1 MLKGYVVERILAAE
15 GARLSPVMLTRVDVT
30 DERGDLADVVRGP
43 DDAAVTQVR
52 DSVAA
57 TIAAVRTR
65 GDAAVGELTA
75 RFDGWHGDGWDV
87 PAQDRTAALAG
98 LDPQLREALERAA
111 AQVRWFHERALP
123 ADWYADHDGA
133 RLGLVFRPLRRVGVY
148 VPGGLGA
155 YPSTVLMTVVPA
167 RVAGVDEVVV
177 CTPPGPDGM
186 VNPTIL
192 AAAELTGADRV
203 LRIGGA
209 QAIAAMA
216 YGTETVPR
224 CDKVVGPGN
233 AYVAEAKMQVSAAG
247 ACGIDAQ
254 AGTTEVAIIADHT
267 ADPRL
272 LACDLVAQAEHDPR
286 AVCLLITPDA
296 DLIDRTE
303 QALEVEVDRTRHAD
317 RVRTALRDRGV
328 ALLVRDLDQAVA
340 AADAFAAEH
349 LEVQTADAP
358 AVAARVRAAGAIFV
372 GRDTPVALGD
382 YCAGPNH
389 TLPTGGTA
397 RFSAGL
403 STADFVVRVNW
414 VEYGRDALADLLPV
428 VDALASAEDLPAH
441 AAAVRAR
448 LTDGVDPTGE
458 RATTVAGGADD
469 A

>member
-1 MLKGYVVERILAAE
+1 
-15 GARLSPVMLTRVDVT
+15 MLTRVDVT
-30 DERGDLADVVRGP
+30 DVHGDLAHAVRSA
-43 DDAAVTQVR
+43 DEDAVTEVH
-52 DSVAA
+52 DSVAH
-57 TIAAVRTR
+57 TIAAVRAR
-65 GDAAVGELTA
+65 GDAAVAELTA
-75 RFDGWHGDGWDV
+75 RFDGWHGAPWAV
-87 PAQDRTAALAG
+87 PAAERAAALAA
-98 LDPQLREALERAA
+98 LDPTLRAALERAA
-111 AQVRWFHERALP
+111 EQVRWFHEQALP
-123 ADWYADHDGA
+123 ADWYTDHDGA
-133 RLGLVFRPLRRVGVY
+133 RLGMVFRPLRRVGVY

-155 YPSTVLMTVVPA
+155 YPSTVIMTVVPA

-177 CTPPGPDGM
+177 CTPPGPDGL

-209 QAIAAMA
+209 QAVAAMA

-233 AYVAEAKMQVSAAG
+233 AYVAEAKMQVAAAG

-254 AGTTEVAIIADHT
+254 AGTTEVAILADHT

-296 DLIDRTE
+296 GLIERTQ
-303 QALEVEVDRTRHAD
+303 QALEIEVARTRHTD
-317 RVRTALRDRGV
+317 RVRAALTDRGV

-358 AVAARVRAAGAIFV
+358 TVAARVRAAGAIFV

-403 STADFVVRVNW
+403 STEDFVVRVNW
-414 VEYGRDALADLLPV
+414 VEYGRDALAELLPV

-448 LTDGVDPTGE
+448 LTSGDDLPAGH
-458 RATTVAGGADD
+458 VAGGADD

>member
-1 MLKGYVVERILAAE
+1 
-15 GARLSPVMLTRVDVT
+15 MLTRTDVR
-30 DERGDLADVVRGP
+30 DMHGDLHAIVRRAD
-43 DDAAVTQVR
+43 DEAVEQVR

-57 TIAAVRTR
+57 TVAAVRSR
-65 GDAAVGELTA
+65 GDAAVAELTD
-75 RFDGWHGDGWDV
+75 RFDGWHGDAWEV
-87 PAQDRTAALAG
+87 PRDERAAALSA
-98 LDPQLREALERAA
+98 LDPDLRAALERAA
-111 AQVRWFHERALP
+111 EQVRWFHARALP
-123 ADWYADHDGA
+123 DDWIADHDGA

-177 CTPPGPDGM
+177 CTPPGSDGSI
-186 VNPTIL
+186 NPTIL
-192 AAAELTGADRV
+192 AAAEITGADRV

-209 QAIAAMA
+209 QAVAAMA
-216 YGTETVPR
+216 YGTATVPR
-224 CDKVVGPGN
+224 CDKIVGPGN
-233 AYVAEAKMQVSAAG
+233 AYVAEAKMQVAASG
-247 ACGIDAQ
+247 VCGIDSQ

-272 LACDLVAQAEHDPR
+272 VACDLVAQAEHDPR
-286 AVCLLITPDA
+286 AVCLLITPDPV
-296 DLIDRTE
+296 LIERTLD
-303 QALEVEVDRTRHAD
+303 ALDNEVARTRHTE
-317 RVRTALRDRGV
+317 RVRRALCDRGV
-328 ALLVRDLDQAVA
+328 ALLVRDIDQAVA

-397 RFSAGL
+397 RFSNGL

-414 VEYGRDALADLLPV
+414 VEYGREALGDLLPV
-428 VDALASAEDLPAH
+428 VDALSSAEDLPAH

-448 LTDGVDPTGE
+448 LE
-458 RATTVAGGADD
+458 EATAVAGGARDV
-469 A
+469 AGA

>member
-1 MLKGYVVERILAAE
+1 
-15 GARLSPVMLTRVDVT
+15 
-30 DERGDLADVVRGP
+30 
-43 DDAAVTQVR
+43 
-52 DSVAA
+52 
-57 TIAAVRTR
+57 
-65 GDAAVGELTA
+65 
-75 RFDGWHGDGWDV
+75 
-87 PAQDRTAALAG
+87 
-98 LDPQLREALERAA
+98 
-111 AQVRWFHERALP
+111 
-123 ADWYADHDGA
+123 
-133 RLGLVFRPLRRVGVY
+133 
-148 VPGGLGA
+148 
-155 YPSTVLMTVVPA
+155 
-167 RVAGVDEVVV
+167 
-177 CTPPGPDGM
+177 
-186 VNPTIL
+186 
-192 AAAELTGADRV
+192 V

-209 QAIAAMA
+209 QAVAAMA

-233 AYVAEAKMQVSAAG
+233 AYVAEAKMQVAAAG

-254 AGTTEVAIIADHT
+254 AGTTEVAILADHT

-296 DLIDRTE
+296 GLIERTQ
-303 QALEVEVDRTRHAD
+303 QALEIEVARTRHTD
-317 RVRTALRDRGV
+317 RVRAALTDRGV

-349 LEVQTADAP
+349 LEVQTVDAP
-358 AVAARVRAAGAIFV
+358 TVAARVRAAGAIFV

-403 STADFVVRVNW
+403 STEDFVVRLNW
-414 VEYGRDALADLLPV
+414 VEYGRDALAELLPV

-448 LTDGVDPTGE
+448 LTSGDDLPAGH
-458 RATTVAGGADD
+458 VAGGADD

>member
-1 MLKGYVVERILAAE
+1 MLKGYVVERLLAAT
-15 GARLSPVMLTRVDVT
+15 GARLSAVMLTRVDVT
-30 DERGDLADVVRGP
+30 DAYGDLTDAVRVAD
-43 DDAAVTQVR
+43 DDTVTEVR
-52 DSVAA
+52 DSVADI
-57 TIAAVRTR
+57 IAVVRSR

-75 RFDGWHGDGWDV
+75 RFDGWRGDRWEV
-87 PAQDRTAALAG
+87 SAVERAAALAA
-98 LDPQLREALERAA
+98 LDPPLRTALERAA
-111 AQVRWFHERALP
+111 EKVRWFHEQALP

-177 CTPPGPDGM
+177 CTPPGPDGA

-209 QAIAAMA
+209 QAVAAMA
-216 YGTETVPR
+216 YGTGTVPR

-233 AYVAEAKMQVSAAG
+233 AYVAEAKVQVAAAG
-247 ACGIDAQ
+247 VCGIDSQ

-272 LACDLVAQAEHDPR
+272 LACDLIAQAEHDPR

-296 DLIDRTE
+296 HLIDRTE
-303 QALEVEVDRTRHAD
+303 RALAVEVARTRHAD
-317 RVRTALRDRGV
+317 RVRAALGDRGV

-358 AVAARVRAAGAIFV
+358 AVAARVRTAGAIFV

-403 STADFVVRVNW
+403 STEDFVVRVNW
-414 VEYGRDALADLLPV
+414 VEYGREALADLLPV
-428 VDALASAEDLPAH
+428 VDALAAAEDLPAH

-448 LTDGVDPTGE
+448 LTGSDDTRVGNL
-458 RATTVAGGADD
+458 AAAGGADD

>member
-1 MLKGYVVERILAAE
+1 
-15 GARLSPVMLTRVDVT
+15 MLTRADVT
-30 DERGDLADVVRGP
+30 GERGDLMDVVRSP
-43 DDAAVTQVR
+43 DEVAVTRVR
-52 DSVAA
+52 DSVAD
-57 TIAAVRTR
+57 TIAAVRER
-65 GDAAVGELTA
+65 GDAAVGDLTA
-75 RFDGWHGDGWDV
+75 RFDGWHGNRWET
-87 PAQDRTAALAG
+87 PAGERAAALAD

-111 AQVRWFHERALP
+111 DRVRWFHERALP

-133 RLGLVFRPLRRVGVY
+133 RLGVVFRPLHRVGVY

-177 CTPPGPDGM
+177 CTPPGPDGT

-247 ACGIDAQ
+247 ACGIDSQ
-254 AGTTEVAIIADHT
+254 AGTTEVAIIADDT

-286 AVCLLITPDA
+286 AVCLLITPDP

-303 QALEVEVDRTRHAD
+303 RALEVEVSRTRHAD
-317 RVRTALRDRGV
+317 RVRAALRDGGV

-397 RFSAGL
+397 RFSGGL
-403 STADFVVRVNW
+403 STGDFVVPVNW

-428 VDALASAEDLPAH
+428 IDALAAAEDLPAH

-448 LTDGVDPTGE
+448 LTDGADPTAE
-458 RATTVAGGADD
+458 RVTAAGGGADD
-469 A
+469 G